1 MFRHSVLFAWKQEAT
16 EEQRAEA
23 IAQIA
28 SLPTL
33 LPTVRAFASGPDVRV
48 NDDNYDFAVTV
59 DFDDAA
65 GYLAYRDDPR
75 HREIVSKYISPI
87 TAERAAVQYE
97 FHPRTG

>member
-1 MFRHSVLFAWKQEAT
+1 MFRHSVLFAWKQDVT
-16 EEQRAEA
+16 EEQIAEA
-23 IAQIA
+23 MDHIA

-33 LPTVRAFASGPDVRV
+33 MPTVRAFAAGPDAGV
-48 NDDNYDFAVTV
+48 NTDNYDFAVIV

-75 HREIVSKYISPI
+75 HRDIVAKYISPI

-97 FHPRTG
+97 F

>member
-1 MFRHSVLFAWKQEAT
+1 MFRHTVLFAWKEEAT
-16 EEQRAEA
+16 EEQKAEA

-33 LPTVRAFASGPDVRV
+33 LPTVRAFASGPDAGV
-48 NDDNYDFAVTV
+48 NADNYDFAVNA

-75 HREIVSKYISPI
+75 HREIVAKYITPI
-87 TAERAAVQYE
+87 IVERAAVQYE
-97 FHPRTG
+97 F